1 MAKRRIAIS
10 GVSPLGWTV
19 GFFMASI
26 GCSSGNVAPR
36 ATATIGPRGG
46 SLVSQG
52 VTVEIPG
59 GALPEAREFLLRVT
73 QGPVIEVTPDT
84 LLGLPARII
93 LSADV
98 WPPGDDGYVLREV
111 GEEAYWAADLER
123 SAGATTFAV
132 SSFSTH
138 RVVRSSRTFG
148 RADASA
154 CRVTWGRGDAFPT
167 RIESDSTGARN
178 LGSLAA
184 IRANG
189 DCLVDARGQ
198 PSLARIPADPVS
210 RCRGQCCVRARCAGS
225 SDAAGCQCT
234 NPDCC
239 FLTRDDREAFQMS
252 PEAASA
258 LGRVRDRVRAG
269 ALGPNLDVYLNGAF
283 DSSGRVHAS
292 DSYHSFGAALD
303 LVLCDSSRSGCP
315 KVTDPQVLGKLPPL
329 LVGAGFSWVLY
340 ENDRHVHASIA
351 SPTCGVTA
359 SVAPRVPAGCELE
372 ARADGGVVDGGGA
385 PTVDGGA
392 SDGGAPPSDLEVGTS
407 SLSFSTPQGV
417 NPPSQWFTV
426 TNRGGASSLTI
437 SDESFW
443 LTESPLAAEIG
454 AGQTIEIQV
463 QVNVG
468 GLAPGGYNDTISIL
482 ADDFANPPIEVGVSL
497 EVRGTDGGT
506 RFDGGTDGGVV
517 QSDGGASD
525 GGTGMCCC
533 RFLAE
538 HYCANCVGCPQ
549 GLCIGGQCYSPCWE
563 CVSASSAMSGWACG
577 TSCNAPPADRCD
589 VACP

>member
-1 MAKRRIAIS
+1 
-10 GVSPLGWTV
+10 
-19 GFFMASI
+19 
-26 GCSSGNVAPR
+26 
-36 ATATIGPRGG
+36 
-46 SLVSQG
+46 
-52 VTVEIPG
+52 
-59 GALPEAREFLLRVT
+59 
-73 QGPVIEVTPDT
+73 
-84 LLGLPARII
+84 
-93 LSADV
+93 
-98 WPPGDDGYVLREV
+98 
-111 GEEAYWAADLER
+111 
-123 SAGATTFAV
+123 
-132 SSFSTH
+132 
-138 RVVRSSRTFG
+138 
-148 RADASA
+148 
-154 CRVTWGRGDAFPT
+154 
-167 RIESDSTGARN
+167 
-178 LGSLAA
+178 
-184 IRANG
+184 
-189 DCLVDARGQ
+189 
-198 PSLARIPADPVS
+198 
-210 RCRGQCCVRARCAGS
+210 
-225 SDAAGCQCT
+225 
-234 NPDCC
+234 
-239 FLTRDDREAFQMS
+239 
-252 PEAASA
+252 
-258 LGRVRDRVRAG
+258 
-269 ALGPNLDVYLNGAF
+269 
-283 DSSGRVHAS
+283 
-292 DSYHSFGAALD
+292 
-303 LVLCDSSRSGCP
+303 
-315 KVTDPQVLGKLPPL
+315 
-329 LVGAGFSWVLY
+329 
-340 ENDRHVHASIA
+340 
-351 SPTCGVTA
+351 
-359 SVAPRVPAGCELE
+359 
-372 ARADGGVVDGGGA
+372 VVDGGGA